1 MMNSDTYEVNKEL
14 NDLAPILAALPKKS
28 GGELPEGYFKRVEQ
42 QILSQIFI
50 SESVDRSE
58 LQVPDGYFER
68 LESDVIDVICQND
81 PKESSKGK
89 MVWLSKMKFLQY
101 AAAAVVILFASV
113 WMVFNM
119 NNNEVISEDTALE
132 SSDAYFEYLEDNIDE
147 FDFNILLEHD
157 LIEESDI
164 ALITYTED
172 AETDVDQDLIFESE
186 INF

>member
-14 NDLAPILAALPKKS
+14 KELAPILSELPKKN
-28 GGELPEGYFKRVEQ
+28 GAEVPEGYFQRVEQ

-50 SESVDRSE
+50 SGSVDTSE
-58 LQVPDGYFER
+58 LQVPCGYFDR

-89 MVWLSKMKFLQY
+89 MVWFSKLKFLQY
-101 AAAAVVILFASV
+101 AAAAFVILFASV
-113 WMVFNM
+113 WLLFNM
-119 NNNEVISEDTALE
+119 NNHDVISEDTAMENTDVYL
-132 SSDAYFEYLEDNIDE
+132 EYLEDNIDE
-147 FDFNILLEHD
+147 FDINMLMEHD

-164 ALITYTED
+164 TLITYTED
-172 AETDVDQDLIFESE
+172 VETVGNPDLIFESE